1 MNTEELIAV
10 RKALTLNQTQMA
22 EELGLKLRA
31 YQDIEN
37 GTATLRKMH
46 ILAAE
51 RFALSRLN
59 ELWHHDD
66 IRKTQWFGG
75 LYRAAKDAA
84 DPMSED

>member
-1 MNTEELIAV
+1 MNTDELIAV
-10 RKALTLNQTQMA
+10 RKALALNQTQMA

-46 ILAAE
+46 VMAAE

-66 IRKTQWFGG
+66 VRKTQWFSR

-84 DPMSED
+84 DQMSD